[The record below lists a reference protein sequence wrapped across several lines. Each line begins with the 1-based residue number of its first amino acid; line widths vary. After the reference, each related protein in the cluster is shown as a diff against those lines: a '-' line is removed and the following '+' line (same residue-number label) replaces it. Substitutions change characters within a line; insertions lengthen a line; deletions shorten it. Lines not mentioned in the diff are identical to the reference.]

1 MTWGPKVTSN
11 TTNRNDSRFIAAGAF
26 PDGSGGVDFS
36 PILSTTNPWILS
48 TANPI
53 TLSTTTRNDPV

>member
-1 MTWGPKVTSN
+1 MTWGTPITSN
-11 TTNRNDSRFIAAGAF
+11 TTLRNDSRFIAAGAF

-36 PILSTTNPWILS
+36 PVLSTANSWILS

-53 TLSTTTRNDPV
+53 TLSSTTRNDPV